1 MAYSDHEQALRVASA
16 ISAVATG
23 CCLRYGLFASIL
35 RQPVTDIDEPTDAF
49 HHYYDL
55 LRTIG
60 LSTTEDMIHPTR
72 TWLVCRIAVPEP
84 VERYFLQGFHRWHIE
99 WVEVVSPEDI
109 VLPSD
114 PVLMS
119 LQTIVGLTEE
129 VHDHAETS
137 GRVRLVARP
146 GAVSLDRV
154 AQQYARATTGIG
166 DRSVVG
172 GAAAVGRG
180 DADGERGAVASSV
193 ASAIIKNARS
203 RASESRLS
211 VVADHFC

>member
-23 CCLRYGLFASIL
+23 CCLRYGLFAIIL
-35 RQPVTDIDEPTDAF
+35 RQPATTINAEEDAF
-49 HHYYDL
+49 PTYYDL
-55 LRTIG
+55 LRTIS

-114 PVLMS
+114 PILMS
-119 LQTIVGLTEE
+119 LQAIVGLTEE
-129 VHDHAETS
+129 MHDHAETS

-146 GAVSLDRV
+146 GAVMLDRV
-154 AQQYARATTGIG
+154 AQQYARAVTGIG
-166 DRSVVG
+166 TDQLWAALRQW
-172 GAAAVGRG
+172 GAATLTGREG
-180 DADGERGAVASSV
+180 M
-193 ASAIIKNARS
+193 
-203 RASESRLS
+203 
-211 VVADHFC
+211 